1 MSKDYTRTELIPLV
15 SKCRALKLIDVDDR
29 INGFAF
35 SRLSSDL
42 MLNQVAPTCFSNLSG
57 LASKSDSS
65 SRKLQGRMIDGHC
78 VDWKEVQLVHPSWI
92 RGSDCSFNS
101 TTKTRAQA
109 SGE

>member
-15 SKCRALKLIDVDDR
+15 SKCRTLKLIDVDDR

-35 SRLSSDL
+35 SRLSGDL

-65 SRKLQGRMIDGHC
+65 SGKLQGRIIDGHC
-78 VDWKEVQLVHPSWI
+78 VDWKKVQLVHL
-92 RGSDCSFNS
+92 GSEEMIVVSIVQQD
-101 TTKTRAQA
+101 QDA
-109 SGE
+109 SLW